1 MNTWNDG
8 ARRVMACSLVAIGL
22 TLVAVS
28 QAYANVPSPS
38 NSVCPPAVFIT
49 PNATCCFD
57 VIVRDAANVP
67 IPGSS
72 VLVDFGTCPV
82 TFCPAQ
88 PPGITIF
95 GNGVIATTDASGKA
109 HFCICGTFTGPCTAT
124 IRADGVTICINVP
137 VANDC
142 SPTPNRISIWGRLKI
157 HYR

>member
-8 ARRVMACSLVAIGL
+8 ARRMMARSFMAIGL
-22 TLVAVS
+22 TLLAVS
-28 QAYANVPSPS
+28 QANAALPNPATST
-38 NSVCPPAVFIT
+38 CPPAVFIT

-57 VIVRDAANVP
+57 VIVHDAANNPVA
-67 IPGSS
+67 GST
-72 VLVDFGTCPV
+72 VVVDFGSCPV

-88 PPGITIF
+88 PPGITVV
-95 GNGVIATTDASGKA
+95 GNGVSTIADASGKA

-124 IRADGVTICINVP
+124 IRADGVVLCINVP

-142 SPTPNRISIWGRLKI
+142 SPTPNRISIWGQLKI